1 MAGPLAARAQQ
12 PATATIGLLNSESSF
27 CEGDSATAA
36 GGFCINGIALKF
48 VPMKAGPL
56 IRCTAM
62 RA

>member
-48 VPMKAGPL
+48 VPN
-56 IRCTAM
+56 
-62 RA
+62 